1 MTTKPIHEFTHSL
14 SPQQT
19 IALASLVTPKEV
31 RDAKDSVAAGHYGA
45 MDPVLITVTGMTL
58 AESTTRDESLNYRRL
73 ANMALSMLS
82 EASLLKVAR
91 QYNDGDNV
99 KLARV
104 DTHCIGH
111 IKLKEGVAKK
121 WGKAS
126 TRAIATVVT
135 ASMLNTENTEGGA
148 A

>member
-1 MTTKPIHEFTHSL
+1 MPKPIHEFTHSL

-31 RDAKDSVAAGHYGA
+31 RDAKDMVAAGHYGA
-45 MDPVLITVTGMTL
+45 MDPVLITVTEMTI
-58 AESTTRDESLNYRRL
+58 AEPTTRNESLNYRRL
-73 ANMALSMLS
+73 AHMALSMLS

-104 DTHCIGH
+104 DTHCINH
-111 IKLKEGVAKK
+111 IELKKNVAKK

-135 ASMLNTENTEGGA
+135 ASMFNTESTEGGA

>member
-1 MTTKPIHEFTHSL
+1 MTTTPTHQFTHAL

-45 MDPVLITVTGMTL
+45 MDPILITVNEMTL
-58 AESTTRDESLNYRRL
+58 AESTTRNESLNYRRL

-104 DTHCIGH
+104 DTHCVDH
-111 IKLKEGVAKK
+111 IKLKKGSAKRY
-121 WGKAS
+121 GKAS

-135 ASMLNTENTEGGA
+135 ASMYNTENTEGGA